1 MFAGQGASL
10 KTSQVTGTGKV
21 VSGMA
26 KTPPPIRFFLNLTRA
41 MGIRKI
47 YFRILELIE
56 FQEHHIGKFCYDSGY
71 LSF

>member
-1 MFAGQGASL
+1 
-10 KTSQVTGTGKV
+10 
-21 VSGMA
+21 MA
-26 KTPPPIRFFLNLTRA
+26 KTPPPIRFFLNLTKA